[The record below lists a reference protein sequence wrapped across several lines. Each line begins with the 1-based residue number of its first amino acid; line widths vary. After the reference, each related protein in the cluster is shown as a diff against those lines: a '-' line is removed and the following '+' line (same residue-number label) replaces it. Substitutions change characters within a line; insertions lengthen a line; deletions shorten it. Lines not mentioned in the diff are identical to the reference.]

1 MNVKIPNTTRCEKC
15 IHNKICVQQVNIQTD
30 TYAYM
35 NVKYDTE
42 KCRYYIAADVVP
54 RETVEQIFEEI
65 EGCIYQKWGDSPY
78 SIERHIDY
86 DEFTE
91 LKKKYIGEQK

>member
-1 MNVKIPNTTRCEKC
+1 MGDTTRCEKC

-42 KCRYYIAADVVP
+42 KCRYYIAADMVP
-54 RETVEQIFEEI
+54 SEEVAEIFEEI
-65 EGCIYQKWGDSPY
+65 DKLVWRYWNDNDY
-78 SIERHIDY
+78 TMVDIERVLY
-86 DEFTE
+86 G